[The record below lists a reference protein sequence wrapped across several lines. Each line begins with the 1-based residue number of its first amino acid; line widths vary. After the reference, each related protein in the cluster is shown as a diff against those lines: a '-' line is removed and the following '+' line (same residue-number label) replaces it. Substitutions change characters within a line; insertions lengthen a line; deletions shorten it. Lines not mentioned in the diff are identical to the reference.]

1 MDVQQKKTV
10 EIPRGLF
17 LVRYESADDTTNP
30 PRVTVSLAPEH
41 AEAIRVILPPGTDES
56 VLWAPGACLVV
67 RASQTGS
74 VEIAVT
80 PSQANGSVAAKIQV
94 VPISNDPTGASTSMV
109 ETVADVIDPSQMKV
123 RGHVAGL
130 GDVVVRPGEWIAGP
144 SAPSRIEGI
153 LLHWPNKPQSLDLRY
168 SVALG
173 GPKPMQTPMVPAG
186 TYAGTRGRALPLVGA
201 ILELAGP
208 QAAKHQFDVEAL
220 FLGSPQVRMT
230 GRRIELS
237 GPTGREPLVGLRVLL
252 EEVGK
257 KRLAADQT
265 QTQPRSHQPQ
275 GQGKP
280 QGQNKRVFRKKQDS
294 GEASAK
300 VPIVRRPQAA
310 GGLAAGNLSAGNLAE
325 DRRKPFARA
334 DKPAVPGMKKQ
345 PARVR
350 VFQGEP
356 KRPRPVSK
364 P

>member
-41 AEAIRVILPPGTDES
+41 SEAIRVILPPGIDES

-67 RASQTGS
+67 RASQTGN

-80 PSQANGSVAAKIQV
+80 PSQANGSVAAKIQL
-94 VPISNDPTGASTSMV
+94 VPISNDPTGASASMV
-109 ETVADVIDPSQMKV
+109 ETVADVIDPSQMKI

-130 GDVVVRPGEWIAGP
+130 GDVIVRPGEWIAGP
-144 SAPSRIEGI
+144 SAPSRIEGL
-153 LLHWPNKPQSLDLRY
+153 LLHWPNKPQSIDLRY
-168 SVALG
+168 SVSLG
-173 GPKPMQTPMVPAG
+173 GPKPMQTPMVSAG
-186 TYAGTRGRALPLVGA
+186 TFAGTRGRALPLVGA
-201 ILELAGP
+201 VLELAGP
-208 QAAKHQFDVEAL
+208 QAARHQFEVEAL
-220 FLGSPQVRMT
+220 FLGSPQIRIT

-257 KRLAADQT
+257 KRLTVDQ
-265 QTQPRSHQPQ
+265 HQ
-275 GQGKP
+275 GQGKHP
-280 QGQNKRVFRKKQDS
+280 GQGRHEGQNKRVFRKKQ
-294 GEASAK
+294 GAEEVSAK
-300 VPIVRRPQAA
+300 APIVRRPQAA
-310 GGLAAGNLSAGNLAE
+310 GGLGAGNVGAGNLAE
-325 DRRKPFARA
+325 DRRKPFPRA

-350 VFQGEP
+350 VFQAEP